1 MNSKFFS
8 QIGLGWLDIGYLFLG
23 IICALLILFVV
34 YIIVLVKYVKLKN
47 KYSKFMQ
54 GKNAKSLESE
64 IVGVCQDIKLLKGTA
79 DRNKKDIRIL

>member
-34 YIIVLVKYVKLKN
+34 YINVLVKYVKL
-47 KYSKFMQ
+47 
-54 GKNAKSLESE
+54 
-64 IVGVCQDIKLLKGTA
+64 
-79 DRNKKDIRIL
+79 